1 MCLGLMQLDKILQSQ
16 GFGNRKACQLLIKQG
31 RIKVNGEICR
41 NANAQIHTEGLLLT
55 VDQLELPYH
64 AQVYIALNQ
73 AQGVECSQNPQRHR
87 SVFDLFPYHLRTR
100 GLQSV
105 GRLDQDSTGLL
116 LLTDD
121 GKYLH
126 ALTHP
131 RKHVPKRYWI
141 TTARPITAA
150 QIAAL
155 SQGVALNGETGVFA
169 ADQIEQHDEHQL
181 SLTIHQG
188 IYHQVKRMLAA
199 VGNHVDALERTQI
212 GNLRLQTL
220 NLAQN
225 EWCYLTA
232 EQVVQAA
239 QSGDG
244 LNI

>member
-1 MCLGLMQLDKILQSQ
+1 MQLDKILQSQ

-31 RIKVNGEICR
+31 HIKVNGETCS
-41 NANAQIHTEGLLLT
+41 NANAQINTEGLLLT
-55 VDQLELPYH
+55 VGQLELPYY
-64 AQVYIALNQ
+64 AQVYIALNK

-131 RKHVPKRYWI
+131 RRHVPKRYLI
-141 TTARPITAA
+141 STARPITPE
-150 QIAAL
+150 QIQAL
-155 SQGVALNGETGVFA
+155 SQGVALHGETGLFA
-169 ADQIEQHDEHQL
+169 ADQIEQHDERQL

-199 VGNHVDALERTQI
+199 VGNHVNALERTQI
-212 GNLRLQTL
+212 GGLCLQSL
-220 NLAQN
+220 HLAQG

-244 LNI
+244 LNL

>member
-1 MCLGLMQLDKILQSQ
+1 MQLDKILQSQ
-16 GFGNRKACQLLIKQG
+16 GFGNRKTCQLLIKQG
-31 RIKVNGEICR
+31 RVKVNGEICH
-41 NANAQIHTEGLLLT
+41 NTNAQIDTNDLT
-55 VDQLELPYH
+55 LSVDQLELPYY
-64 AQVYIALNQ
+64 AQVYIALNK

-131 RKHVPKRYWI
+131 RRHVPKRYLI
-141 TTARPITAA
+141 STARPITPE
-150 QIAAL
+150 QIQAL
-155 SQGVALNGETGVFA
+155 GQGVALHGETGLFA
-169 ADQIEQHDEHQL
+169 ADQIEQHDERQL
-181 SLTIHQG
+181 SFTIHQG

-244 LNI
+244 LNL

>member
-1 MCLGLMQLDKILQSQ
+1 MQLDKILQSQ

-31 RIKVNGEICR
+31 RIKINGEICH

-64 AQVYIALNQ
+64 AQVYIALNK

-131 RKHVPKRYWI
+131 RRHVPKRYLI
-141 TTARPITAA
+141 STARPITPE
-150 QIAAL
+150 QIQAL
-155 SQGVALNGETGVFA
+155 GQGVALHGETGVFA

-181 SLTIHQG
+181 SFTIHQG

-212 GNLRLQTL
+212 GNLRLQPL
-220 NLAQN
+220 DLEPNQ
-225 EWCYLTA
+225 WCYLTA
-232 EQVVQAA
+232 EQVAQAA

-244 LNI
+244 LDL